1 MEKYYIKEYNTLVP
15 NGYNILPGGEKPPVL
30 KGSDNLSA
38 IITEEVAKNI
48 QKDLLNFNISKRMII
63 KKYGVSA
70 DIVRHI
76 NDGNSWND
84 KKYTYPLRPS
94 ESKIIEQKVE
104 KVKKLLK
111 ETSLT

>member
-15 NGYNILPGGEKPPVL
+15 NGYNILPEEESPIL
-30 KGSDNLSA
+30 KGSDNPSA

-48 QKDLLNFNISKRMII
+48 QKDLLNFNISKRTIF

-76 NDGNSWND
+76 NDGSSWND
-84 KKYTYPLRPS
+84 KKYVYPLRPS